1 MGDAPP
7 KTGLPRLLLGQ
18 LRHPQKLRLVLCA
31 AILAG
36 WYGAFYGP
44 LVERM
49 AATQARIDR
58 ERKRIATA
66 RRIDEGRKAL
76 AAYKDRVPA
85 GSDLNEL
92 IQYVMGRGRAT
103 SLKLIDLKPEKIKS
117 LGPYDALALRL
128 TFEGT
133 YAEIDDFLAWAR
145 DDRRLLRIDAIGLAP
160 VAKSKDPDPSKSK
173 GKGDCKLNIQLTL
186 TSLVERT
193 GAEKRPG

>member
-1 MGDAPP
+1 MGDTPP

-31 AILAG
+31 AILVG

-66 RRIDEGRKAL
+66 RRIDEFRKAL

-85 GSDLNEL
+85 SSDLNEL

-103 SLKLIDLKPEKIKS
+103 PLKLIDLKPEKTKS

-128 TFEGT
+128 TLEGT
-133 YAEIDDFLAWAR
+133 YAEIDEFLTWVR

-160 VAKSKDPDPSKSK
+160 VAKSKDQDPSK

-186 TSLVERT
+186 TSLVEKA

>member
-1 MGDAPP
+1 MGDTPP
-7 KTGLPRLLLGQ
+7 KIGLPRLLLGQ

-31 AILAG
+31 AILTC

-49 AATQARIDR
+49 ATTQARIDR
-58 ERKRIATA
+58 ERKRIVTA
-66 RRIDEGRKAL
+66 RRIDEVRKAL

-92 IQYVMGRGRAT
+92 IQHVMGRGRAS
-103 SLKLIDLKPEKIKS
+103 SLKLIDLKPEKTRS

-128 TFEGT
+128 TLEGT
-133 YAEIDDFLAWAR
+133 YAEIDDVLAWAR
-145 DDRRLLRIDAIGLAP
+145 DDRRLLRIDAIELAP
-160 VAKSKDPDPSKSK
+160 VAKSKNQDPSR
-173 GKGDCKLNIQLTL
+173 GKGDGKLNIQLTL
-186 TSLVERT
+186 TSLVEKA